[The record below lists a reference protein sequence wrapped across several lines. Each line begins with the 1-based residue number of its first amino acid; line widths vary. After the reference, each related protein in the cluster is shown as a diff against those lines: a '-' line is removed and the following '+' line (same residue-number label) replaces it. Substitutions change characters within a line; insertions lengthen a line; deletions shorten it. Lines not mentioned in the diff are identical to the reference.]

1 MICLDTNYLILGVSP
16 GTRESRE
23 LLAWHEA
30 GEPLVTPMLAWFEFL
45 CGPVNAAQ
53 IAVMRA
59 FLDSLVVFDEAHA
72 VEAARLFKAVSRKR
86 SLRVDSLIAA
96 TATTAGA
103 RLATNN
109 RADFEPFRAHGLQL
123 VSSPLKTL

>member
-23 LLAWHEA
+23 LVDWFRA
-30 GEPLVTPMLAWFEFL
+30 GEPLVTPVLAWFEFL

-53 IAVMRA
+53 VAAMNA
-59 FLDSLVVFDEAHA
+59 FLHRIVVFDETHA
-72 VEAARLFKAVSRKR
+72 VEAARLFNATNRKR
-86 SLRVDSLIAA
+86 NLRVDAIIAA
-96 TATTAGA
+96 TAITANA

-109 RADFEPFRAHGLQL
+109 RADFEPFQAHGLKL
-123 VSSPLKTL
+123 I